1 MAKIGR
7 NQPCPCGSGKKY
19 KHCCLNRDQASRVK
33 PSRHPQ
39 ELLPGG
45 VAPPGYHFDE
55 TELDRLSNSV
65 VDLIND
71 GQLEQA
77 EAACQALKEQYPDV
91 IDWLMRTAMLHEARG
106 ETQKAIDYYERTL
119 AWMDENPDDFEPAS
133 RDPFRDDIDRLRR
146 SMNESS

>member
-19 KHCCLNRDQASRVK
+19 KRCCLARDQAARADAFPPPVA
-33 PSRHPQ
+33 P
-39 ELLPGG
+39 
-45 VAPPGYHFDE
+45 VAPPGDHFGE

-71 GQLEQA
+71 GRLEEA
-77 EAACQALKEQYPDV
+77 EAACQTLKEQYPDV

-106 ETQKAIDYYERTL
+106 ETLLAIDYCERVL

-133 RDPFRDDIDRLRR
+133 REPFRDDIDRLRR
-146 SMNESS
+146 SMNEPS